1 MKKVW
6 VGVLK
11 DDEGPEFY
19 IPMKYDILDVYKGPD
34 AVPYFKTIEECEQWC
49 NNKNANIDIS
59 DATLRI
65 TMNREEAQN
74 LFTLLT
80 WVRPITDEEIKMQ
93 TELQDILVNFLN
105 ASK

>member
-34 AVPYFKTIEECEQWC
+34 ALPYFKTYDKCLEWC